1 MDQSGRLAA
10 GGTASITTARS
21 TLISRGNLTTGN
33 STNRQSY
40 FDRKTLARSL
50 SPEMIEP
57 VPARRTVPPRSPPC
71 TSSLQAL
78 KMMHTLPSEPTLSTW
93 SARAPT
99 RGVFLTGKMK
109 FQDPEAQR
117 AHAARNIALRPEPYR
132 DPVLYQHG
140 VLPDQHVPRR
150 QQAAAADD
158 VDQLRPADWLDAQL
172 PRSLSAQQLAS
183 GKKNIAPPWDGT
195 RKNIVSSKLWRPKE
209 PIG

>member
-132 DPVLYQHG
+132 DPCCTSTGCCRTSTFPGASRRRRRRRRTTWTSCGRRTGSTPSCPDHYQLNSLQAVKRILLLHG
-140 VLPDQHVPRR
+140 MEP
-150 QQAAAADD
+150 
-158 VDQLRPADWLDAQL
+158 
-172 PRSLSAQQLAS
+172 
-183 GKKNIAPPWDGT
+183 GKI
-195 RKNIVSSKLWRPKE
+195 L
-209 PIG
+209 